1 MGNKDD
7 RRAAFSELC
16 LDSWFELEIRNEEL
30 GMVVA
35 ASPQYK

>member
-16 LDSWFELEIRNEEL
+16 LDSWFELEIRN
-30 GMVVA
+30 GGGGFA
-35 ASPQYK
+35 AV